1 MFSMIAWLLERMNND
16 IVNGK
21 AIILAVNRKHQKE
34 IMEELD
40 ADGDT
45 TVLIPDIP
53 EDF

>member
-1 MFSMIAWLLERMNND
+1 MIAWLLERMNND
-16 IVNGK
+16 IVNRK
-21 AIILAVNRKHQKE
+21 ATILAVNRKHQKE